1 MVGWWWCWRLWCWLS
16 GALVLVIVVLDIVVL
31 LVMVQLVLTI
41 VIVVQ
46 EVNVV
51 VLVASC
57 EIFYNLNVQVT
68 EGVARMGVGSTYHG
82 KLTLH
87 SSLSSSPPLFL
98 LPLLPS
104 IP

>member
-1 MVGWWWCWRLWCWLS
+1 MGVGGGAGDCGAGYF